1 MQRERK
7 EEERETM
14 TSDYRKFL
22 LDLISSASHFNKNE
36 AAASATSL
44 SKQKYLSKFQNF
56 SSKNSSFGSIFGA
69 DFSGHIRSLW
79 ARRRTLTVGGRI
91 TVLLVSSLTRL
102 DLTNEKICC
111 YSYVVKQLNPYL

>member
-22 LDLISSASHFNKNE
+22 LDLISSTSHFNKNE

-56 SSKNSSFGSIFGA
+56 SSKNSSFGS
-69 DFSGHIRSLW
+69 FSEPI
-79 ARRRTLTVGGRI
+79 
-91 TVLLVSSLTRL
+91 LVATFAFYGL
-102 DLTNEKICC
+102 DGEH
-111 YSYVVKQLNPYL
+111 SP